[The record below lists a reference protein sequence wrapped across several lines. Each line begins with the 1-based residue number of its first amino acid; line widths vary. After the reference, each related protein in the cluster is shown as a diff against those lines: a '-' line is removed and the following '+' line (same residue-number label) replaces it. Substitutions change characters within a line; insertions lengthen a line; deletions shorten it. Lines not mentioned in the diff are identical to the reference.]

1 MNKHTFVLFLVA
13 LLFFTQTAFSQHAF
27 NPRPIN
33 FNLTAEQWRQD
44 LRYFA
49 KELPLRHRNAF
60 HLMTRERFEKAV
72 SSFDADIPKLT
83 HAEIFV
89 RFLKLI
95 SMVGDGHTSIEEAS
109 LLGLGV
115 YPIRFEVM
123 QGKLFVTSADSSYS
137 EIVGGNVTRIGDTA
151 VADALKRVGDI
162 AWGDGLNE
170 QSRKVETA
178 FLLSSPKVL
187 KGLKI
192 VPSDDAMP
200 LTVEKEGRVSVVE
213 VKAVKDVVNYM
224 RTAKRVNAFDG
235 AANPLPLYLK
245 DRNNNYWFELVKDKR
260 VLYVQFNS
268 VENKPEESIASFF
281 KRVFEIAD
289 SGAVDKLVLDV
300 RANTGGNNQLNRP
313 VVVGLIRSRLN
324 DRGKLFVITGRRTFS
339 AAQNLVNEIEK
350 FTEAIFVGEPTGSSP
365 NLYGDPVVMTLPN
378 SGMPFRV
385 STLWHQIDP
394 NDRRP
399 FTAPE
404 IFAEVTPDDYRK
416 NIDPALDAVLNYSPG
431 KTFKDITAI
440 ALSDMQLFISRY
452 RAFKSDAA
460 NKFAN
465 TERETNA
472 LGYRLIGAK
481 RFGDA
486 VEVLKLNVESY
497 PASANAFD
505 SLGEAYLLA
514 GNRDEAIRSYKKAV
528 EIDPNFRS
536 SLDALAKIHGQ

>member
-1 MNKHTFVLFLVA
+1 MNKHTF
-13 LLFFTQTAFSQHAF
+13 LFFLITFSSLAQASFAQHAF
-27 NPRPIN
+27 DPRTIN

-49 KELPLRHRNAF
+49 RELPLRHKNAF
-60 HLMTRERFEKAV
+60 HLMKRGEFEKAV

-83 HAEIFV
+83 NEEIFV

-95 SMVGDGHTSIEEAS
+95 AMVGDGHTSIEEAS
-109 LLGLGV
+109 LLGLGI

-123 QGKLFVTSADSSYS
+123 QGQLFVTSADSSYA
-137 EIVGGNVTRIGDTA
+137 EIAGGNVIRIGDTA
-151 VADALKRVGDI
+151 VADAIKRVGEI

-192 VPSDDAMP
+192 ATSEDAVS
-200 LTVEKEGRVSVVE
+200 LSVEKDGKVRTVE
-213 VKAVKDVVNYM
+213 VKAVKDVRNYM

-245 DRNNNYWFELVKDKR
+245 DTDNNYWFELIKVKR

-268 VENKPEESIASFF
+268 VANKSDESITAFF

-289 SGAVDKLVLDV
+289 SGSADKLILDV
-300 RANTGGNNQLNRP
+300 RSNTGGNNQLNRP
-313 VVVGLIRSRLN
+313 IVVGLIRSRLN
-324 DRGKLFVITGRRTFS
+324 ERGRLFVITGRRTFS

-350 FTEAIFVGEPTGSSP
+350 YTEAILVGEPTGSSP
-365 NLYGDPVVMTLPN
+365 NLYGDPVIMTLPN
-378 SGMPFRV
+378 SKMPFRV

-416 NIDPALDAVLNYSPG
+416 NIDPVFDAVLNYAPG
-431 KTFKDITAI
+431 KTFKDVAAI
-440 ALSDMQLFISRY
+440 AISDTPLFITRY
-452 RAFKSDAA
+452 RAFKSEPA

-472 LGYRLIGAK
+472 LGYRLIEAK
-481 RFGDA
+481 RYNDA
-486 VEVLKLNVESY
+486 VEVFKLNVESY

-514 GNRDEAIRSYKKAV
+514 GNREEAIRSYKKAV